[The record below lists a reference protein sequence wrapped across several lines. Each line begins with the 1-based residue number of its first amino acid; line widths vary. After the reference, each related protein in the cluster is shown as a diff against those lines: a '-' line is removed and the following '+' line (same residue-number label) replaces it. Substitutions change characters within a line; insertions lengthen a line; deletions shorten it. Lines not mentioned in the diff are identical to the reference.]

1 MTKKD
6 YGLTIQRQWDMVPYT
21 PSTQLEHFAPLPKN
35 LLHLDLSIGAM
46 VVYALL
52 LDRGSLSR
60 KSGWYDEDGWVYVIY
75 TVGRLAMTLRKG
87 ESTIK
92 RWLRELEEA
101 GLIYRD
107 LFYPGAAARTYLYV
121 PHMTQQVVQA
131 VAPQEGERDG
141 EGAVENE
148 LEEGTFPPGTV
159 QTLPPSKSGP
169 GQKETWCSPFPA
181 GGGAAGDPLPNRRYS
196 TEIPPTEQLARV
208 REGENESGFFSAQD
222 AMAMVKAVLAGPA
235 GAPAGSGG

>member
-6 YGLTIQRQWDMVPYT
+6 YGFSIKYQWDMVPYT
-21 PSTQLEHFAPLPKN
+21 PSTQLENFAPLPKN
-35 LLHLDLSIGAM
+35 LFHLDLSLGAM
-46 VVYALL
+46 MVYALL

-60 KSGWYDEDGWVYVIY
+60 KSGWYDEDGWVYVVY
-75 TVGRLAMTLRKG
+75 TVGRLAKTLKKG

-121 PHMTQQVVQA
+121 PHMTRHVELPPAREA
-131 VAPQEGERDG
+131 VES
-141 EGAVENE
+141 AVENQ
-148 LEEGTFPPGTV
+148 EEAGSFPPGTG
-159 QTLPPSKSGP
+159 QNLTPSMADT
-169 GQKETWCSPFPA
+169 GQNETCYSPFPA
-181 GGGAAGDPLPNRRYS
+181 GGGAAGDPLPNRNYP
-196 TEIPPTEQLARV
+196 TEIPPTEHLARV
-208 REGENESGFFSAQD
+208 REGEKGSGFFSAQD

-235 GAPAGSGG
+235 GGPAGSGG

>member
-6 YGLTIQRQWDMVPYT
+6 YGLTVQYQWNMVPYT

-75 TVGRLAMTLRKG
+75 TVGRLAMDLKKG

-121 PHMTQQVVQA
+121 PHMTQQVVTTHGGENP
-131 VAPQEGERDG
+131 VESEGENPAG
-141 EGAVENE
+141 
-148 LEEGTFPPGTV
+148 EGTFPPGTV
-159 QTLPPSKSGP
+159 QNPTPSKSGP
-169 GQKETWCSPFPA
+169 GQKGAWYGSFPD
-181 GGGAAGDPLPNRRYS
+181 GGGVTGDLLPNRRYP

-208 REGENESGFFSAQD
+208 REGEE
-222 AMAMVKAVLAGPA
+222 VW
-235 GAPAGSGG
+235 GSGSTREARRAGRAPGDFVGENAEREKSGKK

>member
-21 PSTQLEHFAPLPKN
+21 PSTQLEDFAPLPKN
-35 LLHLDLSIGAM
+35 LFHLDLSIGAV

-60 KSGWYDEDGWVYVIY
+60 KSGWYDEDGWVYVVY
-75 TVGRLAMTLRKG
+75 TVGRLAMTLKKG

-131 VAPQEGERDG
+131 AVPKEGERDVD
-141 EGAVENE
+141 GAVENQGE
-148 LEEGTFPPGTV
+148 GGTFPPGTV
-159 QTLPPSKSGP
+159 QNPTPSKAGP
-169 GQKETWCSPFPA
+169 GQKGSWCSPFPD
-181 GGGAAGDPLPNRRYS
+181 GGGATGDLLPNRRYP

-208 REGENESGFFSAQD
+208 REGEP
-222 AMAMVKAVLAGPA
+222 VW
-235 GAPAGSGG
+235 